1 MGEEAV
7 LVYYSTENTR
17 EYHEIEEQSL
27 EVGSDMAPGVEHLI
41 VNYPEWVKVEDLP
54 LEELEDR
61 MKVAGDLWERGIL
74 MTREPLEAHYD
85 DPLLSRHTSLIVID
99 SFRDYYVVLFIN

>member
-1 MGEEAV
+1 MIRSTAVRLVNEEEAV

-85 DPLLSRHTSLIVID
+85 DP
-99 SFRDYYVVLFIN
+99 